1 MNLFNLFA
9 TLTLDNSDYE
19 KKLDQSQK
27 SAGSFS
33 SKIGTAF
40 KTGVRAVAGFVTG
53 VAAASAAIGA
63 LVVKFVDAGSE
74 IDDNAQ
80 KLGIS
85 TESYQYWS
93 LVLQRAGSDASN
105 LSMVIR
111 NLTTFTNELSTGQG
125 DALLTLQKLGIGYED
140 FMAMNT
146 EEQLYAIV
154 EALQGVESQTDKVQL
169 AQEIFGNRVY
179 QELLPLLGMQQG
191 SLEDLKD
198 EFEGLGLIIEDEAI
212 KQTAALGDKFDNLT
226 NSFKVGAFAIAT
238 ELLPEIELITD
249 GLMGLASGSDDAMQ
263 SLTDGLVGL
272 IDKIATSLPT
282 IIQTAGDLLL
292 QVITGLAD
300 VLSDPTVIQALVDV
314 VENLLFK
321 AVEILPTLTQSI
333 AEIAVALF
341 DALLHLDWT
350 NLIINLV
357 KALIDIA
364 LVQLPSMIS
373 KMLFSLIDT
382 AFDMFFTRE
391 GSKKLFNFGIDL
403 IKEIGK
409 GIINGLTNLFDEIFP
424 FVSDFWNSVLDIFN
438 TSDGKGEYTPGGGYG
453 GGGGSSWAKGGMMT
467 TYANGGFFGKYT
479 KGTLY
484 ALAGEA
490 GAEIVAHGP
499 RGTGVANIEQI
510 ADAQYMAMQDY
521 DLRGAIQNAAVAIVN
536 GIVTGLGNQDNNTE
550 ITVRIGDKDFNSYV
564 VNTVNNTL
572 RAQGRKSLRTI
583 TAYK

>member
-93 LVLQRAGSDASN
+93 LVLQRAGTDASQ
-105 LSMVIR
+105 LSMAIR
-111 NLTTFTNELSTGQG
+111 NMTTFTQELSTGQA
-125 DALLTLQKLGIGYED
+125 DALLTLQNLGIGYED
-140 FMAMNT
+140 FMSMNT

-154 EALQGVESQTDKVQL
+154 EALQGMEDQTDKVTI
-169 AQEIFGNRVY
+169 AQDIFGNRVY
-179 QELLPLLGMQQG
+179 QELLPLLNMEQG
-191 SLEDLKD
+191 SLEDLRD
-198 EFEGLGLIIEDEAI
+198 EFEGLGFILSDNTI
-212 KQTAALGDKFDNLT
+212 KNIAAVGDQMDNFTNTIKTAGLMI
-226 NSFKVGAFAIAT
+226 GA
-238 ELLPEIELITD
+238 ELLPEIQLITE
-249 GLMGLASGSDDAMQ
+249 GLVGLANGSDDAMQ
-263 SLTDGLVGL
+263 SLSDGLTRL
-272 IDKIATSLPT
+272 IDKVATSLPT

-321 AVEILPTLTQSI
+321 VVEILPTLTQSLMD
-333 AEIAVALF
+333 IAVALV
-341 DALLHLDWT
+341 DGLLHLDWGT
-350 NLIINLV
+350 LIIKLLESLLEIV
-357 KALIDIA
+357 
-364 LVQLPSMIS
+364 LVQLPN
-373 KMLFSLIDT
+373 MLFDVLMSVFNLVLSL
-382 AFDMFFTRE
+382 FTKDGLKTLAE
-391 GSKKLFNFGIDL
+391 FGL
-403 IKEIGK
+403 TLAETM
-409 GIINGLTNLFDEIFP
+409 INGLIAGVESGLNI
-424 FVSDFWNSVLDIFN
+424 VIKGINSVLKGISKAWDWTGFIPSIPDIPLISIPRVDFA
-438 TSDGKGEYTPGGGYG
+438 E
-453 GGGGSSWAKGGMMT
+453 GGMF
-467 TYANGGFFGKYT
+467 NEL
-479 KGTLY
+479 GTMYL
-484 ALAGEA
+484 ARAGED
-490 GAEIVAHGP
+490 GAEIVAQGR
-499 RGTGVANIEQI
+499 RGTGVANVEQI